1 MTFDHLPP
9 PSLWREHEEA
19 HQAFWREHEEA
30 HQAFYAELAQPPK
43 PTRPRKRKPTLARVA
58 RQAAKAGIPVA
69 GYEVRVDGS
78 IKVITGKPNEATT
91 PDNSNDDSHSNEW
104 DGVLQ

>member
-19 HQAFWREHEEA
+19 HQALWREHEKA

-43 PTRPRKRKPTLARVA
+43 PARPRKRKPTLAGVA
-58 RQAAKAGIPVA
+58 RPALPPTLPPRLICREDAAAYVCVSPNTFDAMVA
-69 GYEVRVDGS
+69 DGRM
-78 IKVITGKPNEATT
+78 PN
-91 PDNSNDDSHSNEW
+91 PD
-104 DGVLQ
+104 